1 MMTANTAHDAL
12 ARLRTLAGLL
22 DTRDCLD
29 YDMRT
34 TLVTLLADGESAPD
48 LHQLLPVLLHPE
60 RSLHQAERLALS
72 TMLYDLHTT
81 LHAFVTHQVRLPF
94 P

>member
-29 YDMRT
+29 DDMRT
-34 TLVTLLADGESAPD
+34 ALVTLLADGDNAPD
-48 LHQLLPVLLHPE
+48 IHPLLPVLLHPE

-81 LHAFVTHQVRLPF
+81 LQEFVTHPWRLPL

>member
-1 MMTANTAHDAL
+1 MMTANTAQDAL

-34 TLVTLLADGESAPD
+34 TLVTLLADGDSSPD
-48 LHQLLPVLLHPE
+48 IHPLLPVLLYPE
-60 RSLHQAERLALS
+60 RSLNQAERLALS
-72 TMLYDLHTT
+72 TMLYDLHHT
-81 LHAFVTHQVRLPF
+81 LHEFVTHQLRLPL